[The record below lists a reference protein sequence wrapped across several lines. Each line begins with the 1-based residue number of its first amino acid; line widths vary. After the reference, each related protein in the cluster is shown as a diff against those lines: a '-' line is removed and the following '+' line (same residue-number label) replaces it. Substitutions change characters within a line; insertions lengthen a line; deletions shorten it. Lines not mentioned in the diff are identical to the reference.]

1 MTSII
6 TGDLVNSRKIADSSI
21 WLDPLKEL
29 LSTFGKTPEVWEIF
43 RGDSFQLEI
52 NQPEEAL
59 YKAIQIKACIKTIK
73 GLDVRMAIGIGAKS
87 FTAINITASNG
98 EAFIH
103 SGEQFEQLKKKK
115 QLLAFRSSW
124 KEIDKELN
132 LIFRLTSLIMD
143 KWSSSSAVLVA
154 LCLKN
159 LSISQQE
166 LGEKLEISQSS
177 VSERLKRAQYEEIIA
192 VENFYRSIIAK
203 QINQL

>member
-6 TGDLVNSRKIADSSI
+6 TGDLVNSRKIADPSI

-43 RGDSFQLEI
+43 RGDSFQLEV

-59 YKAIQIKACIKTIK
+59 YKAIQIKACIKLVK
-73 GLDVRMAIGIGAKS
+73 GLDVRMAIGIGAKT
-87 FTAINITASNG
+87 FTAINITSSND

-115 QLLAFRSSW
+115 QLLAFRSPW

-143 KWSSSSAVLVA
+143 KWSPSSAVLVA
-154 LCLKN
+154 LCLKYS
-159 LSISQQE
+159 SISQQE

-177 VSERLKRAQYEEIIA
+177 ISERLKRAQYEEIIA
-192 VENFYRSIIAK
+192 VENFYRSIIAQ
-203 QINQL
+203 QINWK